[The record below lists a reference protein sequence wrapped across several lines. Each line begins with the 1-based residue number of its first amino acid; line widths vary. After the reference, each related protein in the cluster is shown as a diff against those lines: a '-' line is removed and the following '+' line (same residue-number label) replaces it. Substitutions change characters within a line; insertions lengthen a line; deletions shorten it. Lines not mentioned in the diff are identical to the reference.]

1 MQRRILIVALLLIV
15 APIVAAHGGRTTE
28 QKCSASYCVQ
38 WATYNFVVEDEF
50 VRFGYNAT
58 DQSSREQV
66 DQSGETL
73 DFIFKND
80 AGETVETKQVTLSG
94 PQNGFYIGDI
104 QIPTGDITSFEN
116 PVPLPDGESVTFTLE
131 VQSGGSGGNDDGD
144 DGSNATPLP
153 AWVAIPA
160 LVGAALVLASRRKP

>member
-1 MQRRILIVALLLIV
+1 MQRRILIVALLLIA

-28 QKCSASYCVQ
+28 QKCSSSYCVQ

-58 DQSSREQV
+58 DKSSGEQV
-66 DQSGETL
+66 DQSDDTL
-73 DFIFKND
+73 DFVFKNA
-80 AGETVETKQVTLSG
+80 AGETIETKQVTLSG

-116 PVPLPDGESVTFTLE
+116 PVPLPNGESVTFTLE
-131 VQSGGSGGNDDGD
+131 VQSSGSDGNGGNG
-144 DGSNATPLP
+144 GNGNTTPLP
-153 AWVAIPA
+153 GWVAVPA
-160 LVGAALVLASRRKP
+160 LAGAALVLASRRKP